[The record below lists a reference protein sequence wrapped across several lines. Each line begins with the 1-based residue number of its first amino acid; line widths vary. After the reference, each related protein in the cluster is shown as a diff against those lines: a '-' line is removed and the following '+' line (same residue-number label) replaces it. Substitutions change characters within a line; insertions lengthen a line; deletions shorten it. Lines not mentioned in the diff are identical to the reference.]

1 MTDEKNESNDT
12 GALST
17 TGGGISICCL
27 PIIGQIEGHV
37 LMPDNRKTTKYE
49 HLIPL
54 LVAVERDDNTDGLL
68 LPLNTEGGDVEAG
81 LALAELVAGMSKP
94 TVSLVLGGGHSIGIP
109 LAVSAKRSFIAP
121 TATMTVHPVRMNGL
135 VVGSPQTFW
144 YFNRMQD
151 RILGFVERHSKI
163 SASDL
168 RALMMKTDEIAT
180 DTGSV
185 LNGDEAVKVGIID
198 QLGGLSDALD
208 ALYKMIREKSEQ

>member
-1 MTDEKNESNDT
+1 
-12 GALST
+12 
-17 TGGGISICCL
+17 
-27 PIIGQIEGHV
+27 
-37 LMPDNRKTTKYE
+37 
-49 HLIPL
+49 
-54 LVAVERDDNTDGLL
+54 
-68 LPLNTEGGDVEAG
+68 
-81 LALAELVAGMSKP
+81 
-94 TVSLVLGGGHSIGIP
+94 
-109 LAVSAKRSFIAP
+109 
-121 TATMTVHPVRMNGL
+121 
-135 VVGSPQTFW
+135 
-144 YFNRMQD
+144 MQD